1 MEWISVD
8 DRLPEDIGPYLVVWQ
23 NQTQHITFVYCCEV
37 WHTYDPHADDII
49 GEVVDDDFISH
60 WMPLPSPPE
69 AT

>member
-8 DRLPEDIGPYLVVWQ
+8 DRLPETCTGMLVYSMDNVHPYTVILIAIW
-23 NQTQHITFVYCCEV
+23 
-37 WHTYDPHADDII
+37 DG
-49 GEVVDDDFISH
+49 GEFDFQDSWENANLQVTH